1 MTLVLDPDIRDWVVL
16 PLFVII
22 IVTGLIRQSV
32 SNYMNVTTQT
42 RVPIPLYVQR
52 VQSILTSSTYVR
64 FQYKSMIMNRIITSS
79 QQFQQ
84 YKNYRMTLLQN
95 EMIYIQTLKDNN
107 ATAAGT
113 DTFSATTTTTTT
125 PPQSPAAAAADPMMD
140 MMMKNPMS
148 LMGNN
153 MIFMVQN
160 MIMMQGIQH
169 FFSGFILLQ
178 VPFSLTI
185 GFKSM
190 FQKGVMDLPNLS
202 SSYVSS
208 VSWYFLV
215 LYGLRSFLSL
225 LIGTIPFEQ
234 KEQDMYVQQSL
245 GYQNPPNPTSSN
257 GKQDYD
263 SLIKLLQNEMDHL
276 ELFMVPPP
284 PPPPQLLNNNNNNIH
299 MGEYDQGNNNV
310 EQRLLGYERYPKK
323 MTTRA
328 GVDTTTTVATT
339 SHSDVL
345 FSISQSKSSKKV
357 LTSITS
363 AKKQPSKKIQ

>member
-32 SNYMNVTTQT
+32 SNYMNVTTQQ
-42 RVPIPLYVQR
+42 RVPIPLHVLR
-52 VQSILTSSTYVR
+52 VQSLIASSSYLR
-64 FQYKSMIMNRIITSS
+64 LQYKSLITNHIITSS

-84 YKNYRMTLLQN
+84 YIKYRMALLRHETMYLQA
-95 EMIYIQTLKDNN
+95 LKDAADSNNNNNN
-107 ATAAGT
+107 ADGSPSSTAA
-113 DTFSATTTTTTT
+113 
-125 PPQSPAAAAADPMMD
+125 PPVDPMMD

-160 MIMMQGIQH
+160 MVMMQGIQH

-190 FQKGVMDLPNLS
+190 FQKGVVDLPNLS

-225 LIGTIPFEQ
+225 LIGTVPYEQ
-234 KEQDMYVQQSL
+234 KEQDMFVQQSM
-245 GYQNPPNPTSSN
+245 GYQNPPNPTAPN
-257 GKQDYD
+257 GKQDFD
-263 SLIKLLQNEMDHL
+263 SLIKLVQNEIDHL
-276 ELFMVPPP
+276 ELLMVP
-284 PPPPQLLNNNNNNIH
+284 QLNTMMEYELNS
-299 MGEYDQGNNNV
+299 V
-310 EQRLLGYERYPKK
+310 EQRLLGPDRYPKK
-323 MTTRA
+323 ITKSSA
-328 GVDTTTTVATT
+328 DAATT
-339 SHSDVL
+339 SHSDLL
-345 FSISQSKSSKKV
+345 FTISQSKSKKPSTTAAPVPPSKKV
-357 LTSITS
+357 
-363 AKKQPSKKIQ
+363 Q

>member
-32 SNYMNVTTQT
+32 SNYMNVTTQQ
-42 RVPIPLYVQR
+42 RVPIPLHVLR
-52 VQSILTSSTYVR
+52 VQSLIASSSYLRV
-64 FQYKSMIMNRIITSS
+64 QYKSLITNHIITSS

-84 YKNYRMTLLQN
+84 YIKYRMALLRN
-95 EMIYIQTLKDNN
+95 ETMHLQALKDAGESSKNGN
-107 ATAAGT
+107 GDTSTA
-113 DTFSATTTTTTT
+113 T
-125 PPQSPAAAAADPMMD
+125 PPVDPMMD

-160 MIMMQGIQH
+160 MVMMQGIQH

-190 FQKGVMDLPNLS
+190 FQKGVADLPNLS

-225 LIGTIPFEQ
+225 LIGTVPYEQ
-234 KEQDMYVQQSL
+234 KEQDMFVQQSL
-245 GYQNPPNPTSSN
+245 GYQNPPNPTAPT

-263 SLIKLLQNEMDHL
+263 SLIKLLQNEIDNL
-276 ELFMVPPP
+276 ELLLVP
-284 PPPPQLLNNNNNNIH
+284 QQSTLMEFEL
-299 MGEYDQGNNNV
+299 NNV
-310 EQRLLGYERYPKK
+310 EQRLLGPDRYPKK
-323 MTTRA
+323 FQRSIA
-328 GVDTTTTVATT
+328 DAATT
-339 SHSDVL
+339 SHSNLL
-345 FSISQSKSSKKV
+345 FSISQSKAKKSTSSTAVPPTKKV
-357 LTSITS
+357 
-363 AKKQPSKKIQ
+363 Q

>member
-16 PLFVII
+16 PLFFII

-32 SNYMNVTTQT
+32 SNYMNVTTQK
-42 RVPIPLYVQR
+42 RVPIPLHVLR
-52 VQSILTSSTYVR
+52 VQSLIASSSYLR
-64 FQYKSMIMNRIITSS
+64 LQYKSLITNHIITSS

-84 YKNYRMTLLQN
+84 YIKYRMALLRN
-95 EMIYIQTLKDNN
+95 ETMYLQALKDAGENN
-107 ATAAGT
+107 SNHGDGNTSTAA
-113 DTFSATTTTTTT
+113 
-125 PPQSPAAAAADPMMD
+125 PPVDPMMD

-160 MIMMQGIQH
+160 MVMMQGIQH

-190 FQKGVMDLPNLS
+190 FQKGVVDLPNLS

-225 LIGTIPFEQ
+225 LIGTVPYEQ
-234 KEQDMYVQQSL
+234 KEQDMFVQQSL
-245 GYQNPPNPTSSN
+245 GYQNLPNPTSPN
-257 GKQDYD
+257 GKQDHD
-263 SLIKLLQNEMDHL
+263 SLIKLLQNEIDNL
-276 ELFMVPPP
+276 ELLMVP
-284 PPPPQLLNNNNNNIH
+284 QQSTL
-299 MGEYDQGNNNV
+299 MEYETNSV
-310 EQRLLGYERYPKK
+310 EQRLLGPDRYPKK
-323 MTTRA
+323 FQRLNA
-328 GVDTTTTVATT
+328 DTSTT

-345 FSISQSKSSKKV
+345 FSISQSK
-357 LTSITS
+357 
-363 AKKQPSKKIQ
+363 AKKSSSSADVPATKKIQ

>member
-32 SNYMNVTTQT
+32 SNYMNVTTQQ
-42 RVPIPLYVQR
+42 RVPVPLHVLR
-52 VQSILTSSTYVR
+52 VQSLIASSSYLR
-64 FQYKSMIMNRIITSS
+64 LHYKSLITNHILTSS

-84 YKNYRMTLLQN
+84 YIKYRMTLLRN
-95 EMIYIQTLKDNN
+95 ETMYLQGLKDAGESGSSNGDGN
-107 ATAAGT
+107 STSAA
-113 DTFSATTTTTTT
+113 T
-125 PPQSPAAAAADPMMD
+125 PPADPMMD

-160 MIMMQGIQH
+160 MVMMQGIQH

-190 FQKGVMDLPNLS
+190 FQKGVVDLPNLS

-225 LIGTIPFEQ
+225 LIGTVPYEQ
-234 KEQDMYVQQSL
+234 KEQDMFVQQSM
-245 GYQNPPNPTSSN
+245 GYQNPPNPTSPN
-257 GKQDYD
+257 GKQDFD
-263 SLIKLLQNEMDHL
+263 SLIKLLQNEIDHL
-276 ELFMVPPP
+276 ELLLMVP
-284 PPPPQLLNNNNNNIH
+284 QQGT
-299 MGEYDQGNNNV
+299 MMEYEMNSV
-310 EQRLLGYERYPKK
+310 EQRLLGPDRYPKIFQ
-323 MTTRA
+323 RSSA
-328 GVDTTTTVATT
+328 DAATT
-339 SHSDVL
+339 SHSDLL
-345 FSISQSKSSKKV
+345 FSISQSKTKKSSSSSSTV
-357 LTSITS
+357 IP
-363 AKKQPSKKIQ
+363 PSKKIQ